1 MNRHVVDKPHKCNN
15 KLVKNKKGW
24 PGTSV
29 RWLLRWYWWRF
40 WQWWRKP
47 KTYFLITNSWFWT
60 KISWQQE
67 TYLHADVSRPH
78 WPTECVLTALDFMCF
93 PFLRVLARKCCAQQ
107 CRVCL
112 CAFDTLKTLVRV
124 FDDWSCFF
132 CRNTKK
138 TNPIANWGCSWCGVN
153 LWFRIAQQQNPQ
165 TCNVVTHQLND
176 IWSLFLQN
184 SNQLGIC
191 S

>member
-1 MNRHVVDKPHKCNN
+1 MNRHVVDKSHKCNN
-15 KLVKNKKGW
+15 KFVKNKKGW
-24 PGTSV
+24 PGISV

-47 KTYFLITNSWFWT
+47 KTYFLITNSWFGQ
-60 KISWQQE
+60 KSVDSRKHICMPMC
-67 TYLHADVSRPH
+67 HAPIGQLNAYWKH
-78 WPTECVLTALDFMCF
+78 LTSCLSFFSGFWRASAVPSSVVFVCAL
-93 PFLRVLARKCCAQQ
+93 
-107 CRVCL
+107 
-112 CAFDTLKTLVRV
+112 DTLKTLVRV
-124 FDDWSCFF
+124 FDDWSF

-153 LWFRIAQQQNPQ
+153 QWFRIAQQQNPQ
-165 TCNVVTHQLND
+165 TCNVLTHELND